1 MPEDEVSTQ
10 SPCGEERAFE
20 IDGRARLEI
29 SEIRLGQCLGR

>member
-20 IDGRARLEI
+20 IDGRAGLEI
-29 SEIRLGQCLGR
+29 SEIRLSERLGR